1 MWDEQD
7 GFMQKRWATASLRQ
21 VLLAVQAEETIEGK
35 ASTRQI
41 AMRVLLSESQV
52 WRYLTL
58 LEKAGCVQR
67 IGQRGGWS
75 VITSPACQQL
85 LNLSKEETSEP
96 NNDG

>member
-7 GFMQKRWATASLRQ
+7 GFRQKRWAIGSLRQ
-21 VLLAVQAEETIEGK
+21 VLQAVQAEEAIEGK
-35 ASTRQI
+35 ASTRQV

-58 LEKAGCVQR
+58 LEKAGCVRR

-85 LNLSKEETSEP
+85 LNFSKQETRETD
-96 NNDG
+96 NNG